1 MGCGGSSCGRRCVWG
16 GKKGLAGFTK
26 GMALVTKG
34 RMARISRAGR
44 VCRIVVG
51 VHDFAAL
58 VACGCARSLV
68 VLQRQILLL
77 DEDQRSTHGVIPPGQ
92 PIGIGSTRTL
102 SAAPGPPNFV
112 GSRHGRMKRRQFAHH
127 AFIFL
132 LLVGMH
138 CLSMLTEVVQTRK
151 LLRTMA
157 RKGPF
162 ACMFPAGYNDD
173 QNPWSL

>member
-1 MGCGGSSCGRRCVWG
+1 MGCGGSSCGRRRVWG

-34 RMARISRAGR
+34 RMARISRAVR
-44 VCRIVVG
+44 VCRIVIG
-51 VHDFAAL
+51 VHDFAAF

-77 DEDQRSTHGVIPPGQ
+77 DEEQRSTHRRQGVIPSGQ
-92 PIGIGSTRTL
+92 PIGVGSTRTL
-102 SAAPGPPNFV
+102 SAGPGPPDSV
-112 GSRHGRMKRRQFAHH
+112 GSRHGRMKRRQVAHH

-151 LLRTMA
+151 LLRTVA

-162 ACMFPAGYNDD
+162 ASMFPAGHNDD
-173 QNPWSL
+173 